1 MGGCGYF
8 PNWVGHMPRVVL
20 LETSRQSTF
29 DNRVGWART
38 YLKKAGLLANPRR
51 GVMNITDRGREV
63 LSTCHRRSETVG
75 NQPVPG
81 AAFSVG
87 LIPAQELV

>member
-1 MGGCGYF
+1 
-8 PNWVGHMPRVVL
+8 MPRVVL

-38 YLKKAGLLANPRR
+38 YLKNAGLLANPRR

-63 LSTCHRRSETVG
+63 LSTSPDHINVSLLEQRQGQLLGNLVTAESLGASRRI
-75 NQPVPG
+75 N
-81 AAFSVG
+81 
-87 LIPAQELV
+87 